1 MNDVE
6 TTVVNILAGPEIQKI
21 NSFTFYGKHF
31 TAMTFGNIK
40 SLVESGFIKV
50 AYDEKLNGQAAYD
63 YGNNTLYLG
72 FKNTT
77 ELTKKALVVHE
88 AVHAVYDM
96 VKMKMSVADSEAIAY
111 IVQCQYARAN
121 SNSSDP
127 NDRLFSSNK
136 ANDKVFEVGWRI
148 AGKLLGKD
156 SSPLTDSDY
165 AAMREAVSQHTFYA
179 GKAAGSAGFNG

>member
-6 TTVVNILAGPEIQKI
+6 TMVTGILTGSEIQKV

-31 TAMTFGNIK
+31 TATTFANIK
-40 SLVESGFIKV
+40 SMIEAGFIKAV
-50 AYDEKLNGQAAYD
+50 YDEKKVGMAEYD
-63 YGNNTLYLG
+63 YASNTLYLG
-72 FKNTT
+72 FKSTS

-96 VKMKMSVADSEAIAY
+96 VKMKMSVADSESIAY

-121 SNSSDP
+121 SSSPDDRLMSSD
-127 NDRLFSSNK
+127 K
-136 ANDKVFEVGWRI
+136 KKDKVFEIGWRI

-156 SSPLTDSDY
+156 TSPLTDDDY
-165 AAMREAVSQHTFYA
+165 KAMREAVSEHPFYA
-179 GKAAGSAGFNG
+179 AKAAGDAGFNG

>member
-6 TTVVNILAGPEIQKI
+6 TMVTNILTGSEIQKI

-31 TAMTFGNIK
+31 SAGTFANIK
-40 SLVESGFIKV
+40 SLLESGFIKAV
-50 AYDEKLNGQAAYD
+50 YDEKKIGMAEYD
-63 YGNNTLYLG
+63 YASNTLYLG
-72 FKNTT
+72 FKATA

-121 SNSSDP
+121 STSSDP
-127 NDRLFSSNK
+127 NDRLFSSDPK
-136 ANDKVFEVGWRI
+136 KDKVFEIGWRI

-156 SSPLTDSDY
+156 SSPLTDDDY
-165 AAMREAVSQHTFYA
+165 RQMRDAVSQHPYYA
-179 GKAAGSAGFNG
+179 AKAAGDAGFNG